1 MPNTTISKLLDTC
14 YQLPPSSRAQVLEN
28 SKELESVYREV
39 ALQGDSK
46 VPENAEDDVDFHY
59 TCFVKSG
66 SNGRLYE
73 MDGDRKGP
81 IDRGALG
88 VGDDV
93 FCDAGLKIIKDFIQQ
108 EGGANLNFSL
118 LALVRD

>member
-1 MPNTTISKLLDTC
+1 MSKLLESCD
-14 YQLPPSSRAQVLEN
+14 QLPPSLRAQVLEE
-28 SKELESVYREV
+28 SGELESAYREV
-39 ALQGDSK
+39 ALQGDSA
-46 VPENAEDDVDFHY
+46 VPGNAEDDVDFHY

-66 SNGRLYE
+66 RSDHLYE

-93 FCDAGLKIIKDFIQQ
+93 LCDAGLKIVKDFVQQ